1 MVNSKGQLES
11 FKRWLASSSSLL
23 LMLKDQF
30 GQLGP
35 RGQPSGSAVQAALI
49 QHRRGA
55 GQTVEVFVAMLQ
67 GWLYGSEHMQFAA
80 TQKQAVRLTIRVV
93 RSCYVCVKQQSAVHG
108 EKRFNALLQ
117 LQEPQ

>member
-1 MVNSKGQLES
+1 
-11 FKRWLASSSSLL
+11 
-23 LMLKDQF
+23 MLKDQF

-67 GWLYGSEHMQFAA
+67 GWLYRSEHMQFAA
-80 TQKQAVRLTIRVV
+80 TQKQAVRLTIRGVH
-93 RSCYVCVKQQSAVHG
+93 SCYVCVKQQSAVHG